1 MSLPAR
7 SRCVRCTSTT
17 ADFQSCIIIH
27 PTVCCDITTA
37 AYLLLLS
44 LLLLLMAI
52 NYRDF
57 LLSCLQPSSIRR
69 FVVSLAI
76 IRQLFLSSTN
86 RSKRSF
92 FQRPH
97 FVILSYQRFSVFLVF
112 LFFVDWKSCLALFL
126 SPYNFPL
133 SAVCVQLKRDY
144 DYQSNTEFLGDR
156 L

>member
-1 MSLPAR
+1 MYQYNRRFPKLYYNPPNS
-7 SRCVRCTSTT
+7 S
-17 ADFQSCIIIH
+17 
-27 PTVCCDITTA
+27 CDITTA

-92 FQRPH
+92 FQRAH
-97 FVILSYQRFSVFLVF
+97 FVILSYQRFSGFLVF

-144 DYQSNTEFLGDR
+144 DYQSNTGFLGDR